1 MLRSACLTEAS
12 WDSNCLAAKPAFL
25 ELSLCVWGVCLDLLP
40 QHQSMRTWFPLRCW
54 TGRSAAFSAEI
65 PPHEVLSLYLSLHQL
80 GPVWALGNANQ
91 IISCLE
97 FTTVLQDWKEISG
110 SQLCAKQASITMML
124 PAIVLRLAQV
134 DSLKPALP
142 ARPFPEPQY
151 LGLQPFPIIRSAH
164 SQSQPSP

>member
-1 MLRSACLTEAS
+1 M
-12 WDSNCLAAKPAFL
+12 
-25 ELSLCVWGVCLDLLP
+25 
-40 QHQSMRTWFPLRCW
+40 
-54 TGRSAAFSAEI
+54 
-65 PPHEVLSLYLSLHQL
+65 SLHQL

-110 SQLCAKQASITMML
+110 SQLCAKQGSITMML

-142 ARPFPEPQY
+142 ARPFPEPQH